1 MNATVYVQGV
11 GNFVDDVTG
20 GIILVA
26 LAVVIGAVLWAF
38 YMLRVARDP
47 SPDPALSGQCARW
60 VRIGALV
67 LGTMQLV
74 KLGTKA
80 LVLAS
85 ALGELP
91 VDAYFGT
98 VQVQAGIVR
107 ALLAFAIAHLAKA
120 AIAAPGDVRAWR
132 RIAWL
137 TLPLVLAGAWLVH
150 AVGRFEHRGALM
162 ALTVAHQFAAAVWVG
177 CVLQL
182 LGLWRLSR
190 HDAAARAFWPQAVS
204 RFATLGIVAVA
215 ALLVTGLVLT
225 LTYVGRWEGMVG
237 TGYGSLVSAK
247 LFLLALAL
255 GFAALNF
262 RAGRRLHRGAT
273 AAAAT
278 RVPRY
283 VESETF
289 VLVTILFVAAS
300 LASMPPAVDIRS
312 LTATAGEVLAMF
324 RPRIPTL
331 ESPTHAALLAGEA
344 GRLAI
349 VDRVP
354 SAAAAAW
361 SDYNHNVA
369 GMFLVAMGAIALLS
383 YLPGFAWARFWPAGF
398 MLLGL
403 FLFFRSDAESW
414 PLGPIG
420 FWESTLGNAEVLQ
433 HRLAT
438 LLAFTLGALETRA
451 RARASAHGRLRFMF
465 PLLCG
470 LGGLLLV
477 THAHL
482 PFEIKTDY
490 LIQSTHLVMGLL
502 AVIMAVGR
510 WLELRL
516 ADDGSGTQAR
526 AAGMVSV
533 LAMLAIGY
541 VLVVYNEPIF

>member
-38 YMLRVARDP
+38 TMLRVGGDP
-47 SPDPALSGQCARW
+47 SPDPALVRRCAQWLRT
-60 VRIGALV
+60 GALV
-67 LGTMQLV
+67 LAVMQLL
-74 KLGTKA
+74 KLGTKG

-91 VDAYFGT
+91 VAAYLGT
-98 VQVQAGIVR
+98 VQVQAGIAR
-107 ALLAFAIAHLAKA
+107 ALLALAIARVAMR
-120 AIAAPGDVRAWR
+120 AIATPEDTRTWR
-132 RIAWL
+132 HIAWL

-162 ALTVAHQFAAAVWVG
+162 ALTVVHQFAAAVWVG

-182 LGLWRLSR
+182 LGLWRLGK
-190 HDAAARAFWPQAVS
+190 HDAAARAFWPLAVS
-204 RFATLGIVAVA
+204 RFAALGIASVA

-225 LTYVGRWEGMVG
+225 VTYVGRWEGLLG
-237 TGYGSLVSAK
+237 TGYGSMVSAK

-262 RAGRRLHRGAT
+262 LAGRQLHRGASP
-273 AAAAT
+273 AAAA

-300 LASMPPAVDIRS
+300 LASMPPAVDIPAV
-312 LTATAGEVLAMF
+312 TATAGEVLAMF
-324 RPRIPTL
+324 RPRVPPL
-331 ESPTHAALLAGEA
+331 ESPSHAALIAGEA

-354 SAAAAAW
+354 SAAAAQW

-369 GMFLVAMGAIALLS
+369 GVFLLAMGAVALLS
-383 YLPGFAWARFWPAGF
+383 YLPGFGWARFWPAGF

-438 LLAFTLGALETRA
+438 LLAFTLGAFETRA
-451 RARASAHGRLRFMF
+451 RARSSAHGRLRFMF
-465 PLLCG
+465 PLLCA

-526 AAGMVSV
+526 TAGVISV

-541 VLVVYNEPIF
+541 VLVVYNEPIY